1 MWHIF
6 ADAPMKLLVVIVNYK
21 TARLALRAAEA
32 ALADVKAQ
40 GGAITIVDNDSGDG
54 SVAILRDGVAHEPA
68 ITVIAAEKNG
78 GFGYG
83 NNVAIRRALA
93 SDDPPQY
100 VYLLNPD
107 AVPDPG
113 AIRTLVEFMDA
124 HPDVGI
130 AGSHIHNPDGTTH
143 VSAFRFPSPLGELEG
158 TLKLGLATKIFDRW
172 SVWNL
177 PCDRTT
183 KVDWVSGASTILR
196 REVFETVGLFD
207 ENFFLYFEETDLC
220 RRAAEAGW
228 QTWFVREA
236 SVEHE
241 VGAATGIK
249 DMKRRTPPY
258 WFQSRRYYF
267 LKQGGRSELWL
278 ANLLWVAGFSLWRMR
293 RRLQNKPDPDPPQM
307 LVDFVR
313 HTLAPRKAR

>member
-1 MWHIF
+1 
-6 ADAPMKLLVVIVNYK
+6 MKLLVVIVNYK
-21 TARLALRAAEA
+21 TALLALRAAEGA
-32 ALADVKAQ
+32 REDVEAL

-54 SVAILRDGVAHEPA
+54 SVQTLREGVQSRGLAHLV
-68 ITVIAAEKNG
+68 TVIAAEKNG

-83 NNVAIRRALA
+83 NNVAIRRGLA
-93 SDDPPQY
+93 SADPPEHI
-100 VYLLNPD
+100 YLLNPD

-113 AIRTLVEFMDA
+113 AIHTLVRFMDE

-143 VSAFRFPSPLGELEG
+143 VSAFRFPSPIGELEG
-158 TLKLGLATKIFDRW
+158 TLRLGLATKLFQRW
-172 SVWNL
+172 SVWSL
-177 PCDRTT
+177 PCDKTER
-183 KVDWVSGASTILR
+183 VDWVSGASTMLR
-196 REVFETVGLFD
+196 RELLESIGLFD

-228 QTWFVREA
+228 QTWFVHEA

-241 VGAATGIK
+241 VGAATQIK
-249 DMKRRTPPY
+249 DTKRRTPPY

-267 LKQGGRSELWL
+267 LKQGGRPELWL
-278 ANLLWVAGFSLWRMR
+278 ANLAWVAGFSLWRLR
-293 RRLQNKPDPDPPQM
+293 RKIQGKPDRDPPQM

-313 HTLAPRKAR
+313 HTLGPRKARAAAQ

>member
-1 MWHIF
+1 
-6 ADAPMKLLVVIVNYK
+6 MKLRVVIVNYK
-21 TARLALRAAEA
+21 TAPLALRAAEG
-32 ALADVKAQ
+32 ALADVNAL

-54 SVAILRDGVAHEPA
+54 SVATLRQGVESGRFGR
-68 ITVIAAEKNG
+68 TVEVVAAEKNG

-93 SDDPPQY
+93 SDDPPDY

-158 TLKLGLATKIFDRW
+158 TLRLGLATKLFDRW

-183 KVDWVSGASTILR
+183 QVDWVSGASTIIR
-196 REVFETVGLFD
+196 REVLDQIGLFD

-220 RRAAEAGW
+220 RRATEAGW
-228 QTWFVREA
+228 ATWFVREA

-241 VGAATGIK
+241 VGVATGIK
-249 DMKRRTPPY
+249 DTAKRTPPY

-267 LKQGGRSELWL
+267 LKQGGKSELLL
-278 ANLLWVAGFSLWRMR
+278 ANLLWIAGFSLWRMR
-293 RRLQNKPDPDPPQM
+293 RRLQGKPDRDPPQM
-307 LVDFVR
+307 LTDFVR
-313 HTLAPRKAR
+313 HTMLPRKSR